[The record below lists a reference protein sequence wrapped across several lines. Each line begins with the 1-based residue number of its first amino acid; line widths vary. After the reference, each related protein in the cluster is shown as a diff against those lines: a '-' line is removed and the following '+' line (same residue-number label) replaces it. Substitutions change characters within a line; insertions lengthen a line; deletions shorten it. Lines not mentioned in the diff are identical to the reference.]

1 MKIRTRLLL
10 ISGLAVAGAVALV
23 TGAVSISARRAFDRA
38 DQIRRDALLEQFRNE
53 LQIQSAEIAS
63 KVERIAA
70 SDLMTKIAIEA
81 THREPDYS
89 QWLNEAQM
97 QAETFSL
104 DFLDLLAPSGDIVSS
119 AHWPARFGYRND
131 WVSLPAD
138 AQEMNAFLTRVPT
151 PDGQAAGLVAV
162 RSASAGDAR
171 AYAAGGKRLDA
182 AFLSSLHLAPGAR
195 VFLAFSPAE
204 ILGIDHPER
213 LAGLVDKVLRSG
225 QPSTAVV
232 QWTED
237 RASAESFYGMPL
249 ARGSN
254 VLGVLLVGNSLR
266 EQVILERSI
275 LKTGII
281 VGASGILLG
290 LLLGWWVTERVTR
303 PVERLASGA
312 RSISNGDWS
321 VRIEA
326 KSGDELGDLARAF
339 NQMTEQLIAQRDRAI
354 QAERVAAWRE
364 LARRL
369 AHELKNPL
377 FPLQITIENLQRARD
392 AGPVQFDEIF
402 HESTA
407 TLLAELAQL
416 KTIIGRFSDFARM
429 PPPVLQPTNVNEVV
443 AGVMKLFDAQLSM
456 NGAMNGAM
464 NAASNSAR
472 KIRAHTELDSSLPPI
487 PADSDQLGRALRN
500 LVLNAMDAMPDG
512 GTLSVRTRASE
523 AGVRIEVADSGQGLT
538 SEECERLFTPYYT
551 TKQHG
556 TGLGLAIVQSVV
568 SDHHGRISVTSEPG
582 RGATF
587 VLDLPSTPQTDSGNA
602 A

>member
-38 DQIRRDALLEQFRNE
+38 DQVRRDALLEQFRNE

-63 KVERIAA
+63 KVDRVAA
-70 SDLMTKIAIEA
+70 SEPMTRIAIEA
-81 THREPDYS
+81 TRREPDYS
-89 QWLNEAQM
+89 PWLNEAQM
-97 QAETFSL
+97 QAETLSL
-104 DFLDLLAPSGDIVSS
+104 DFLDLLSPSGDIVSS

-138 AQEMNAFLTRVPT
+138 AQEANAFLTRVPT
-151 PDGQAAGLVAV
+151 PDGQATGLVAV
-162 RSASAGDAR
+162 RSASAGEAR
-171 AYAAGGKRLDA
+171 AYVAGGKRLDA

-195 VFLAFSPAE
+195 VFLAFSLAQ
-204 ILGIDHPER
+204 ILGIDQPER
-213 LAGLVDKVLRSG
+213 LAGLVGKVLHSG
-225 QPSTAVV
+225 QPSTTVV
-232 QWTED
+232 QWTGD

-312 RSISNGDWS
+312 RSISSGDWS

-392 AGPVQFDEIF
+392 AGPAQFDEIF

-443 AGVMKLFDAQLSM
+443 SGVMKLFDAQLSK
-456 NGAMNGAM
+456 NGASNGA
-464 NAASNSAR
+464 S
-472 KIRAHTELDSSLPPI
+472 KIHALTEFDSSLPPI

-500 LVLNAMDAMPDG
+500 LILNAMDAMPEG
-512 GTLSVRTRASE
+512 GTLTVRTRASE
-523 AGVRIEVADSGQGLT
+523 SGVRIEVADSGQGLT

-587 VLDLPSTPQTDSGNA
+587 VLDLPSTRDTESGNA

>member
-10 ISGLAVAGAVALV
+10 ISGLAVAGGVALV

-38 DQIRRDALLEQFRNE
+38 DQVRRDALLEQFRHE
-53 LQIQSAEIAS
+53 LEIQSAEIAS
-63 KVERIAA
+63 KVERVAA
-70 SDLMTKIAIEA
+70 SEPMTRIAIEA

-89 QWLNEAQM
+89 PWLNEAQM
-97 QAETFSL
+97 QAETLSL
-104 DFLDLLAPSGDIVSS
+104 DFLDLLSPSGDIISS

-131 WVSLPAD
+131 WISLPAD
-138 AQEMNAFLTRVPT
+138 AQETNAFLTRVPT
-151 PDGQAAGLVAV
+151 PDGQATGLVAV
-162 RSASAGDAR
+162 RSASAGEAR
-171 AYAAGGKRLDA
+171 AYVAGGKRLDA

-204 ILGIDHPER
+204 IPGIDRPER
-213 LAGLVDKVLRSG
+213 LAALVDKVLHSG

-232 QWTED
+232 QWTSD

-266 EQVILERSI
+266 EQVALERSI
-275 LKTGII
+275 LRTGII
-281 VGASGILLG
+281 VGTSGILLG
-290 LLLGWWVTERVTR
+290 ILLGWWVTERVTR
-303 PVERLASGA
+303 PVERLAAGA

-326 KSGDELGDLARAF
+326 GSGDELGDLARAF

-402 HESTA
+402 RESTA

-443 AGVMKLFDAQLSM
+443 TGVMKLFDAQLSK
-456 NGAMNGAM
+456 NGALNGVG
-464 NAASNSAR
+464 N
-472 KIRAHTELDSSLPPI
+472 IRAHTELDSSLPPI

-500 LVLNAMDAMPDG
+500 LILNAMDAMPEG

-523 AGVRIEVADSGQGLT
+523 SGVRIEVADSGQGLT

-568 SDHHGRISVTSEPG
+568 SDHRGRISVTSEPG
-582 RGATF
+582 QGATF
-587 VLDLPSTPQTDSGNA
+587 VLDLPSSCDTDSGKA
-602 A
+602 E